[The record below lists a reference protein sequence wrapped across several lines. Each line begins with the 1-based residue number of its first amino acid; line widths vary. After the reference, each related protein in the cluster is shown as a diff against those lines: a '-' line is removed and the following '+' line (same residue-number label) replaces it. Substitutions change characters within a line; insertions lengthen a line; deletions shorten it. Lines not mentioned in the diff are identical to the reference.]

1 MKDEASRTIYNKDEL
16 PFISV
21 IVPMHNE
28 GKVIDKKL
36 KNCLEL
42 DYPNNK
48 WEIIVADDF
57 STDDGCSIVQKN
69 VDKYDRIS
77 LVKNQYK
84 RGKVGGLKTSFN
96 AAKGDMIVLTDADVV
111 LEKDALYKCAHHLM
125 PEDVGAVCGIH
136 SSNKKKDES
145 LFIHEDVYRKIYTKL
160 RLWESSLDSAPVFH
174 GQFMA
179 FKKEFTK
186 IILNTNTFAE
196 DTDFAIKIRK
206 EGFKTKYMAD
216 STFYEIPP
224 TDFDDFQQQ
233 KIRRGI
239 GLVQIFWS
247 HRKLLFNPRYGL
259 FGLLVFPLEFM
270 LNAMQPILFLAWYF
284 LFVML
289 FFNIHSTLGILFVV
303 LSILL
308 FRTKFLKTYL
318 FLNKVQILSIINVL
332 RGRLS
337 PAWNSERNN

>member
-57 STDDGCSIVQKN
+57 STDDGCSIVQKY

-77 LVKNQYK
+77 LVKNQYE

-96 AAKGDMIVLTDADVV
+96 AAKGDMIVLTDSDVV

-136 SSNKKKDES
+136 SSYKKKDES
-145 LFIHEDVYRKIYTKL
+145 LFIYEYVYRKIYTKL

-186 IILNTNTFAE
+186 IFLNENTFAE

-224 TDFDDFQQQ
+224 ADFDNFQKQ

-259 FGLLVFPLEFM
+259 FGLLVFPLEFL
-270 LNAMQPILFLAWYF
+270 LNAMQPFIAIFGYF
-284 LFVML
+284 LLVFIFFKIHPLIGTL
-289 FFNIHSTLGILFVV
+289 FIGLTILVAK
-303 LSILL
+303 
-308 FRTKFLKTYL
+308 TKLLKTYL
-318 FLNKVQILSIINVL
+318 FMNKVLLVSIVNIC
-332 RGRLS
+332 RGKLS
-337 PAWNSERNN
+337 PAWNSKR